1 MVDGDTFMGLE
12 ERRGGCVV
20 GVWVGVWLIWV
31 GRKIKS
37 VIEKV
42 DCYDIVLKSDF
53 KIFLVK

>member
-1 MVDGDTFMGLE
+1 MGGGVVDLGS
-12 ERRGGCVV
+12 
-20 GVWVGVWLIWV
+20 
-31 GRKIKS
+31 RKIKS